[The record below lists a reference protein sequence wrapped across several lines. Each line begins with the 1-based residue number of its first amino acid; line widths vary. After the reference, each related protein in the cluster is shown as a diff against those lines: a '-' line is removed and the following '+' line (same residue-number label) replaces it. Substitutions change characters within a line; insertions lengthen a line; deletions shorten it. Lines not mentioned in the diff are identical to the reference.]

1 MRNVIRPVSFKT
13 LLSVLALGAV
23 SYGGMASAA
32 ASDEAL
38 RLCADPDNLPFSSDK
53 PDKPGLYVEIGQ
65 AIARKLGRPLSTVW
79 YRTNFGKRA
88 LRTTLLAGQCD
99 FEVGFPADSDFM
111 GPRVIF
117 SQPILQAGYALVTKK
132 SNPVTTL
139 ERLKGLTVAVQ
150 FSSSPQNF
158 LAKYDDIK
166 TVTALSPEEAMTAFM
181 DGKADAAF
189 VWAPTAGYMNKSA
202 FGDTLEVTPVAGP
215 AMQWPVAV
223 VFAKKDAALKEAVDG
238 ALPQIV
244 QDIEDLKVKYGF
256 PASAQVALD
265 AKENPSK
272 AGLVADAGKPAETS
286 AAAPAAEAIAAS
298 PNKTEEGRELFNG
311 TCAHC
316 HGPNAE
322 QGERKID
329 LRLLHHR
336 YGDKMEEVFQTAV
349 TNGRPSKGMPSWKE
363 VFTQDQFN
371 TIFSY
376 LRTKQSE

>member
-13 LLSVLALGAV
+13 LFSVLALGAV
-23 SYGGMASAA
+23 SYGGMVAAA

-53 PDKPGLYVEIGQ
+53 ADKPGLYVEIGQ

-99 FEVGFPADSDFM
+99 FEVGFPADGDFM

-139 ERLKGLTVAVQ
+139 EGLKGLTVAVQ

-166 TVTALSPEEAMTAFM
+166 TVTALSPEEAITAFM

-189 VWAPTAGYMNKSA
+189 VWGPTAGYMNKSA
-202 FGDTLEVTPVAGP
+202 FGDTLSVSPVAGP

-223 VFAKKDAALKEAVDG
+223 VFAKKETALRDAVNG
-238 ALPQIV
+238 ALGEIR
-244 QDIEDLKVKYGF
+244 QDIEDLKIEYGF
-256 PASAQVALD
+256 PASSPITLGAV
-265 AKENPSK
+265 ERP
-272 AGLVADAGKPAETS
+272 AGVILVADTDKPAETTP
-286 AAAPAAEAIAAS
+286 AAPAAAAPPS
-298 PNKTEEGRELFNG
+298 NNTEEGRELFNG

-336 YGDKMEEVFQTAV
+336 YGDKMEEVFQTTV

-371 TIFSY
+371 MIFSY